1 MRNELQIA
9 DHSPHLLQ
17 VKMTA
22 MRSSGC
28 LQQQQKNSIS
38 TASVHVSVHECENAE
53 VNAHLQDQHMCRTCS
68 PHLCWVWQRLPL
80 HRLHNI
86 RITSEGGIS
95 DAASFGE
102 HAHAT
107 RHTYLLFVQRQA
119 ALCCCCGC
127 CAQLQPARSVDRSG
141 TGRQLEPAT
150 VTPCEKQ
157 APHL

>member
-28 LQQQQKNSIS
+28 LQQQQKNFIS
-38 TASVHVSVHECENAE
+38 TASVHESVHAE
-53 VNAHLQDQHMCRTCS
+53 VNAHLQDQHMCRTCP

-86 RITSEGGIS
+86 RISSEGGIS
-95 DAASFGE
+95 DAVSFG
-102 HAHAT
+102 
-107 RHTYLLFVQRQA
+107 
-119 ALCCCCGC
+119 
-127 CAQLQPARSVDRSG
+127 
-141 TGRQLEPAT
+141 
-150 VTPCEKQ
+150 
-157 APHL
+157 